1 LAVGWAV
8 GCWLAVSLC
17 HLRLYSWLAS
27 RAMMMKT
34 FVFMDFLVKPFLGDL
49 NLAPCPI
56 FYFSREFRRRKIDN
70 SLCGFEFHPSGESQ
84 K

>member
-1 LAVGWAV
+1 
-8 GCWLAVSLC
+8 LAVSLC

-70 SLCGFEFHPSGESQ
+70 SLCGFKFHPSGESQ

>member
-1 LAVGWAV
+1 LAVGF
-8 GCWLAVSLC
+8 WLGWLLAGAVSLC

-34 FVFMDFLVKPFLGDL
+34 FVFMDFLVKLFLGDL

-56 FYFSREFRRRKIDN
+56 FYFKRIQTKKN
-70 SLCGFEFHPSGESQ
+70 
-84 K
+84 